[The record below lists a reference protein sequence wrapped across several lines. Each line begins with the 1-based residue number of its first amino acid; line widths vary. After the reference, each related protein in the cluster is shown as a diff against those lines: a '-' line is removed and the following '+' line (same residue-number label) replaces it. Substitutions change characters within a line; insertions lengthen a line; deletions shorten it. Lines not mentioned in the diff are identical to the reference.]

1 MEFFHRD
8 LPQSRCHAD
17 SKRDGTES
25 VGVAA
30 EPSFSSPNGV
40 GAATPTPSPMKK
52 SFSNTN
58 WPRFF
63 IVQGSNP
70 EYPITRLHP
79 FAIQKAIKGMVGDV
93 KDAKKLRNDLL
104 FIEVD
109 RRSHAISLMNTTQ
122 LASVPVVVSPHRTLN
137 SSKGVIHC
145 NQLKYTNSEN
155 EVVNM
160 TDEEIL
166 NELKDQDV
174 IKVQRIISKQN
185 NNKIPTDSFI
195 LTFDTPKIPSCV
207 KVGWINCKTRLYI
220 PNPLRCFN
228 CQKFGHSSNKC
239 SHASICA
246 KCAQAGHQYN
256 DCTNDAQCANCKQNH
271 PASSRN
277 CPTWKIQRQI
287 MEIKCV
293 NNITFKEAENRYN
306 QQNSPLQRAV
316 SEGTASSYSAV
327 AASAMEKTI
336 AMKDVQIQQ
345 LKEENKILK
354 SELGNMK
361 KHLTE
366 LQLAFAA
373 FKSGFMP
380 GQTAHLPVSKPGG
393 NGIQDESVDGIDA
406 SLKRSRR
413 SSSSGDE
420 DNSSSLKVTPPK
432 QVKACKTVE
441 NQDSPEAR
449 EGDIVSAPE
458 EIGACASEKAEVSA
472 FHEQDQRELVSND
485 KRPYHGKVSVTEV
498 EKDCGPQ
505 AHQERSKP
513 PPKPHPKK
521 KGQSKKQRKTGSPSR
536 SRSRSPQ
543 KRSTKP
549 VVDRT
554 SYKTK
559 NVHMGQN
566 LPPNVIEW
574 DRL

>member
-1 MEFFHRD
+1 MDFSD
-8 LPQSRCHAD
+8 LNLLQSCSHAD
-17 SKRDGTES
+17 FKHDGTEN

-155 EVVNM
+155 EVINM

-195 LTFDTPKIPSCV
+195 LTFDTPKLPSCV

-228 CQKFGHSSNKC
+228 CQKFGHC
-239 SHASICA
+239 I
-246 KCAQAGHQYN
+246 
-256 DCTNDAQCANCKQNH
+256 
-271 PASSRN
+271 
-277 CPTWKIQRQI
+277 
-287 MEIKCV
+287 
-293 NNITFKEAENRYN
+293 NR
-306 QQNSPLQRAV
+306 
-316 SEGTASSYSAV
+316 
-327 AASAMEKTI
+327 
-336 AMKDVQIQQ
+336 
-345 LKEENKILK
+345 
-354 SELGNMK
+354 
-361 KHLTE
+361 
-366 LQLAFAA
+366 
-373 FKSGFMP
+373 
-380 GQTAHLPVSKPGG
+380 
-393 NGIQDESVDGIDA
+393 
-406 SLKRSRR
+406 
-413 SSSSGDE
+413 
-420 DNSSSLKVTPPK
+420 
-432 QVKACKTVE
+432 
-441 NQDSPEAR
+441 
-449 EGDIVSAPE
+449 
-458 EIGACASEKAEVSA
+458 
-472 FHEQDQRELVSND
+472 
-485 KRPYHGKVSVTEV
+485 
-498 EKDCGPQ
+498 
-505 AHQERSKP
+505 
-513 PPKPHPKK
+513 
-521 KGQSKKQRKTGSPSR
+521 
-536 SRSRSPQ
+536 
-543 KRSTKP
+543 
-549 VVDRT
+549 
-554 SYKTK
+554 
-559 NVHMGQN
+559 
-566 LPPNVIEW
+566 
-574 DRL
+574 